1 MGEMTQKL
9 AGKHD
14 MYSSLLLLPDM
25 GETATSEQ
33 KRKKKKINFS
43 LHCSPSPSNMSF
55 FHILRQ

>member
-33 KRKKKKINFS
+33 KRKKKRLI
-43 LHCSPSPSNMSF
+43 SPSIALL
-55 FHILRQ
+55 HLLT